1 MRLALRI
8 EYNGTNYFG
17 WQKQKIHKEKTI
29 QYLVDKAIAK
39 VANHKINS
47 ICGGRT
53 DTGVHAFSQIIHF
66 DTTSKRSDLNWIKG
80 INTFLPNDIIIKNI
94 FSVNEDFHARFSVID
109 RTYRY
114 IILNQHAPSSIFIN
128 NFLHYKDI
136 IDILKIR
143 ESFKYLMGENDFSC
157 FRSSGCSSSSPIKN
171 IKKLNIKKIRDFIII
186 DVTAN
191 SFLYHMVRNMV
202 GCFIDIGTKK
212 ISPKQIKKLLL
223 SRDRRKIGIT
233 VEPKGLYLLKISYP
247 KKFNIKINDKFNLF
261 N

>member
-1 MRLALRI
+1 MALRI

-17 WQKQKIHKEKTI
+17 WQKQKINKEKTI
-29 QYLVDKAIAK
+29 QYFVDKAISK
-39 VANHKINS
+39 VANHKVNS

-66 DTTSKRSDLNWIKG
+66 DTTSRRSNLNWTKG
-80 INTFLPNDIIIKNI
+80 INTFLPNDIIIKDI
-94 FSVNEDFHARFSVID
+94 FNVDENFHARFSVID

-114 IILNQHAPSSIFIN
+114 IVLNQHTPSSIFIN
-128 NFLHYKDI
+128 NFLPYKAK
-136 IDILKIR
+136 IDISRIKA
-143 ESFKYLMGENDFSC
+143 SFKYILGENDFSC

-171 IKKLNIKKIRDFIII
+171 IKNLNIKKIRDFIII

-212 ISPKQIKKLLL
+212 IEPKQIKKLLL
-223 SRDRRKIGIT
+223 SKDRRKIGVT
-233 VEPKGLYLLKISYP
+233 VEPKGLYLLKINYP
-247 KKFNIKINDKFNLF
+247 KKFNIKVNDKFSLF

>member
-29 QYLVDKAIAK
+29 QYLVDKAISN

-66 DTTSKRSDLNWIKG
+66 DTKSKRSNFNWIKG
-80 INTFLPNDIIIKNI
+80 INTFLPNDIIIKDVFNV
-94 FSVNEDFHARFSVID
+94 SKEFHARFSAID

-114 IILNQHAPSSIFIN
+114 IILNQDTPSSIFVD
-128 NFLHYKDI
+128 NFLSYKGT
-136 IDILKIR
+136 IDILRIR
-143 ESFKYLMGENDFSC
+143 ESFKYLIGEKDFSC
-157 FRSSGCSSSSPIKN
+157 FKSSGCSSLSPIKN
-171 IKKLNIKKIRDFIII
+171 IKKLNIKRIRDFIII

-212 ISPKQIKKLLL
+212 IESKKIKKILLAK
-223 SRDRRKIGIT
+223 DRRKIGIT
-233 VEPKGLYLLKISYP
+233 VEPKGLYLLKINYP
-247 KKFNIKINDKFNLF
+247 KIFNIKVNDKFSLF

>member
-17 WQKQKIHKEKTI
+17 WQKQKINKEKTI
-29 QYLVDKAIAK
+29 QYFVDKAISK
-39 VANHKINS
+39 VANHKVNS

-66 DTTSKRSDLNWIKG
+66 DTTSRRSNLNWTKG
-80 INTFLPNDIIIKNI
+80 INTFLPNDIIIKDI
-94 FSVNEDFHARFSVID
+94 FNVDENFHARFSVVD

-114 IILNQHAPSSIFIN
+114 IILNQHTQSSIFIN
-128 NFLHYKDI
+128 NFLPYKAK
-136 IDILKIR
+136 IDISRIKA
-143 ESFKYLMGENDFSC
+143 SFKYLVGENDLSC
-157 FRSSGCSSSSPIKN
+157 FRSSGCSSSSPTKN
-171 IKKLNIKKIRDFIII
+171 IKKLNIKKIRNFIII
-186 DVTAN
+186 DITAN

-212 ISPKQIKKLLL
+212 IEPKQIKKLLL
-223 SRDRRKIGIT
+223 SKDRRKIGVT
-233 VEPKGLYLLKISYP
+233 VEPKGLYLLKINYP
-247 KKFNIKINDKFNLF
+247 KKFNIKVNDKFSLF

>member
-17 WQKQKIHKEKTI
+17 WQKQKINKEKTI
-29 QYLVDKAIAK
+29 QYFVDKAISK
-39 VANHKINS
+39 VANHKVNS

-66 DTTSKRSDLNWIKG
+66 DTTSRRSNLNWTKG
-80 INTFLPNDIIIKNI
+80 INTFLPNDIIIKDI
-94 FSVNEDFHARFSVID
+94 FNVDENFHARFSVID

-114 IILNQHAPSSIFIN
+114 IVLNQHTPSSIFIN
-128 NFLHYKDI
+128 NFLPYKAK
-136 IDILKIR
+136 IDISRIKA
-143 ESFKYLMGENDFSC
+143 SFKYLVGENDLSC
-157 FRSSGCSSSSPIKN
+157 FRSSGCSSSSPTKN
-171 IKKLNIKKIRDFIII
+171 IKKLNIKKIRNFIII
-186 DVTAN
+186 DITAN

-212 ISPKQIKKLLL
+212 IEPKQIKKLLL
-223 SRDRRKIGIT
+223 SKDRRKIGVT
-233 VEPKGLYLLKISYP
+233 VEPKGLYLLKINYP
-247 KKFNIKINDKFNLF
+247 KKFNIKVNDKFSLF

>member
-17 WQKQKIHKEKTI
+17 WQKQKINKEKTI
-29 QYLVDKAIAK
+29 QYFVDKAISK
-39 VANHKINS
+39 VANHKVNS

-66 DTTSKRSDLNWIKG
+66 DTTSRRSNLNWTKG
-80 INTFLPNDIIIKNI
+80 INTFLPNDIIIKDI
-94 FSVNEDFHARFSVID
+94 FHVDENFHARFSVID

-114 IILNQHAPSSIFIN
+114 IVLNQHTPSSIFIN
-128 NFLHYKDI
+128 NFLPYKAK
-136 IDILKIR
+136 IDISRIKA
-143 ESFKYLMGENDFSC
+143 SFKYILGENDFSC

-171 IKKLNIKKIRDFIII
+171 IKNLNIKKIRDFIII

-202 GCFIDIGTKK
+202 GCFIDIGIKK
-212 ISPKQIKKLLL
+212 IEPKQIKKLLL
-223 SRDRRKIGIT
+223 SKDRRKIGVT
-233 VEPKGLYLLKISYP
+233 VEPKGLYLLKINYP
-247 KKFNIKINDKFNLF
+247 KKFNIKVNDKFSLF

>member
-1 MRLALRI
+1 MRFALRV

-17 WQKQKIHKEKTI
+17 WQKQKINKEKTI
-29 QYLVDKAIAK
+29 QYSVDKAISK

-80 INTFLPNDIIIKNI
+80 INTFLPDDIIIKDI
-94 FSVNEDFHARFSVID
+94 FHVKEDFHARFSATD

-114 IILNQHAPSSIFIN
+114 IILNQHTPSSIFIN
-128 NFLHYKDI
+128 NFLSYKDK
-136 IDILKIR
+136 IDILRIKA
-143 ESFKYLMGENDFSC
+143 SFKYIIGENDFSC
-157 FRSSGCSSSSPIKN
+157 FRSSGCSSLSPIKN
-171 IKKLNIKKIRDFIII
+171 IKKLHIKKVRNFIII
-186 DVTAN
+186 DITAN

-202 GCFIDIGTKK
+202 GCFIDIGIKK
-212 ISPKQIKKLLL
+212 IEPKEMKKILL
-223 SRDRRKIGIT
+223 SKDRRKIGVT
-233 VEPKGLYLLKISYP
+233 VEPKGLYLLNISYP
-247 KKFNIKINDKFNLF
+247 KKFNIKINDKFSLF